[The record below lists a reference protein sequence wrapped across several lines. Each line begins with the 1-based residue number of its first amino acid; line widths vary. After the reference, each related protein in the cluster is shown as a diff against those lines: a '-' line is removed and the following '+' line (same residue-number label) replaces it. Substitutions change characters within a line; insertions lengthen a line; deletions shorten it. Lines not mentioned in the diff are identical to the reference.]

1 MAESQYI
8 NFNTYKGVNYKPILL
23 KYDEG
28 STSLLKTNKGLN
40 INEYGLIDII
50 LQTENRSEIQEYL
63 SKNIGTNEIEI
74 SGVKFKFT
82 DIVWD
87 FTSQIPVE
95 KKNIKAQH
103 RAYVYDFKNTLEW
116 SDYYQTIFRLFLLN
130 HLLQFGLHRTFIKN
144 DFQGVLSF
152 IKYLEK
158 KEIQTIDDISLKDI
172 VSYFGTFKVKEHTL
186 SGYKTTIKK
195 LFDFYFRITDSQV
208 DENIITWLNTVDV
221 TKKRI
226 EAENG
231 KHPLLPQS
239 FMSNLI
245 QILKEEIYKEDTT
258 LTEDYKISCGL
269 LYLITQTG
277 IRPYELVNIPFD
289 CLENKSKYG
298 IEMYSF
304 KYYTTKDIYGSGS
317 TEVETFATKE
327 MVKVIN
333 QIQKITIGS
342 HTLCGNI
349 TYEVIKKTLENICV
363 NYSNRLGNITTTPDA
378 RYSAKAVKMS
388 DGTYINIPNMKQFR
402 VYVNSE
408 LKRRGMSTFQI
419 ANIFGHHDEKMLDY
433 YERTIEDKEN
443 DEYTNMIISDVL
455 DDETNVLGPKGNEY
469 TEVILDSKN
478 KTMMELYANDFYD
491 TNKESLK
498 TDLSDE
504 IKVKVVENVVKYMST
519 HYPIRQLSVGC
530 CIRPHVLATCEN
542 SRGADEYMCAY
553 GLCANQCHFYFDSD
567 TYYNKFKEWKEIVFY
582 NINEGHTIY
591 AEKELFKL
599 QKMLNNKLVPELL
612 ELKRMLENKGSEN
625 IIAKHA
631 NLETIIKNLDSIEGE
646 VNEWKNMNI
655 KKAINLAHRKSTIQ

>member
-23 KYDEG
+23 KYDEE
-28 STSLLKTNKGLN
+28 SNPLLKTNKGLN
-40 INEYGLIDII
+40 INEYGLMDII
-50 LQTENRSEIQEYL
+50 LQTETRSEIQEYL
-63 SKNIGTNEIEI
+63 SKNIGTNDIEI
-74 SGVKFKFT
+74 NGVQFKFT
-82 DIVWD
+82 NVVWD
-87 FTSQIPVE
+87 FTSQIPTE
-95 KKNIKAQH
+95 KKNIKSLH
-103 RAYVYDFKNTLEW
+103 SDYIYDFKHTLKW
-116 SDYYQTIFRLFLLN
+116 SDYYQTIFRLFMLN
-130 HLLQFGLHRTFIKN
+130 HLLQFGLHRPFVKI
-144 DFQGVLSF
+144 DFRSVSLF

-158 KEIQTIDDISLKDI
+158 KGIKTIDDISLRDI
-172 VSYFGTFKVKEHTL
+172 VSYFNTFKVKEHTL
-186 SGYKTTIKK
+186 SKYKTSVKK
-195 LFDFYFRITDSQV
+195 LFDFYFKITDLQI
-208 DENIITWLNTVDV
+208 DENIITWLNTTNV
-221 TKKRI
+221 TKQRI
-226 EAENG
+226 EAEG
-231 KHPLLPQS
+231 SKYPLLPQS

-245 QILKEEIYKEDTT
+245 QILKEEIYKENTT

-277 IRPYELVNIPFD
+277 IRPHELVNIPFD

-304 KYYTTKDIYGSGS
+304 RYYTTKNIYGAGC

-327 MVKVIN
+327 MVKVIK
-333 QIQKITIGS
+333 QIQNLTTGCS
-342 HTLCGNI
+342 TLCGNI
-349 TYEVIKKTLENICV
+349 PYETIKKTLGDICL
-363 NYSNRLGNITTTPDA
+363 NYSTRLGNITATPDT
-378 RYSAKAVKMS
+378 RYSTKAIKMP
-388 DGTYINIPNMKQFR
+388 DGNYINIPHMKQFR

-419 ANIFGHHDEKMLDY
+419 AKIFGHHDEKMFDY

-443 DEYTNMIISDVL
+443 DEYTNMIISDIL
-455 DDETNVLGPKGNEY
+455 DDETYVLGPKGDEY

-478 KTMMELYANDFYD
+478 KTMMELYANDLYD
-491 TNKESLK
+491 TNEESLNA
-498 TDLSDE
+498 DLSDE

-519 HYPIRQLSVGC
+519 HYPIRQLSAGC

-612 ELKRMLENKGSEN
+612 ELKRMLENKGIED
-625 IIAKHA
+625 ILAKHA

-655 KKAINLAHRKSTIQ
+655 KKAISLAHRKSTIQ